1 MAKNWCFTLNNYSSE
16 DEVLVN
22 ALYPE
27 KGSYVVVGLEIGDSG
42 TPHLQGYVQ
51 LVKKA
56 RLTALKKLL
65 PRAHWEMSKGTP
77 CQAAEYC
84 MKDGNYKEY
93 GNRTHERQRSDL
105 EKVKEAIRNG
115 DSLKRIREEH
125 SEVAAKYPRFIT
137 EYSRD
142 QITIPKIEAHPLRPW
157 QEELNATL
165 NKEPEDRKIIFLVDQ
180 LGNKGKTWFS
190 KYYSL
195 LHENSQILESGKKQ
209 DMAHA
214 LRQDVRVLFVNC
226 TRQSVEYLQYGFLE
240 SVKDGLVFSSKYESG
255 MKYMPPCHVVVTMNC
270 HPDMC
275 ALSNDRYDVR
285 VL

>member
-226 TRQSVEYLQYGFLE
+226 TR
-240 SVKDGLVFSSKYESG
+240 
-255 MKYMPPCHVVVTMNC
+255 
-270 HPDMC
+270 
-275 ALSNDRYDVR
+275 
-285 VL
+285 